1 MHNDIHLTMATWD
14 YDHVRDLATGLV
26 KPKGIEL
33 THLQMEVEE
42 IFYRF
47 AKSFEWD
54 VSELSFAKYCSIMSQ
69 DDPPITGIPVFISR
83 VFRHSAFYIRSD
95 GSIKQS
101 SDLKGKRIGIP
112 EWSQTATVYARGWL
126 HHHGGAKLDEVEWV
140 QAGVN
145 RPGRVEMA
153 HLNLPKG
160 VSYTQVPDKSLVEML
175 LSGEID
181 CMISAHPPHEF
192 EVGNP
197 AIARLFPEVR
207 GVEEAYFDETG
218 IYPIMHTVAIKR
230 DVYEEY
236 PWIARNLMTAF
247 EEARDR
253 SVSRLTSVTASQIPV
268 PWGYENAER
277 VGKKIFGDHGLWPYG
292 IEANRPTI
300 EGFLKYCDEQG
311 VTHRKLKP
319 EELYAP
325 EAMSEFV
332 I

>member
-14 YDHVRDLATGLV
+14 YDHVRDIASGLV
-26 KPKGIEL
+26 KAKGIEI
-33 THLQMEVEE
+33 THLLMEVEE

-69 DDPPITGIPVFISR
+69 DNPPITGIPVFISR

-101 SDLKGKRIGIP
+101 GDLKGKRIGIP

-126 HHHGGAKLDEVEWV
+126 HHQGGVKLDEVEWV
-140 QAGVN
+140 QAGVDT
-145 RPGRVEMA
+145 PGRVEMA
-153 HLNLPKG
+153 NLNLPAG
-160 VSYTQVPDKSLVEML
+160 VKYTQVPDKSLVEML

-181 CMISAHPPHEF
+181 CMISAHPPHAF
-192 EVGNP
+192 ESGEG
-197 AIARLFPEVR
+197 ITRLMPDFRE
-207 GVEEAYFDETG
+207 VEESYFEETS

-253 SVSRLTSVTASQIPV
+253 SVARLTGVTASQIPV
-268 PWGYENAER
+268 PWGYVNANR
-277 VGKKIFGDHGLWPYG
+277 TANKIFGDNGVWPYG
-292 IEANRPTI
+292 IEASRPTI
-300 EGFLKYCDEQG
+300 GAFLQYCDEQG
-311 VTHRKLKP
+311 VTHRKLTP

>member
-1 MHNDIHLTMATWD
+1 MHNDIHLTMASWD
-14 YDHVRDLATGLV
+14 YDHIRDIATGLV
-26 KPKGIEL
+26 KPKGIEI

-54 VSELSFAKYCSIMSQ
+54 VSELSFAKYCSILSQ
-69 DDPPITGIPVFISR
+69 DDPPITGIPVFVSR

-95 GSIKQS
+95 GSLKVS

-126 HHHGGAKLDEVEWV
+126 HHQGGAKLDEVEWV

-145 RPGRVEMA
+145 KPGRVEMA
-153 HLNLPKG
+153 NLNLPAG

-181 CMISAHPPHEF
+181 AMVSAHPPHEF
-192 EVGNP
+192 EIGNP
-197 AIARLFPEVR
+197 AIARLFPNYRE
-207 GVEEAYFDETG
+207 VEEAYFDETG
-218 IYPIMHTVAIKR
+218 IYPIMHTIAIKR

-236 PWIARNLMTAF
+236 PWVARNLMTAF

-253 SVSRLTSVTASQIPV
+253 SVARLREVTASQIPV

-277 VGKKIFGDHGLWPYG
+277 TGKKIFGDYGLWPYG
-292 IEANRPTI
+292 IEASRTTI
-300 EGFLKYCDEQG
+300 EAFLQYCDEQG
-311 VTHRKLKP
+311 VTHRKLTP
-319 EELYAP
+319 EDLYAP
-325 EAMSEFV
+325 EAMTEFV

>member
-14 YDHVRDLATGLV
+14 YDHVRDIASGQV
-26 KPKGIEL
+26 KAKGIEI

-69 DDPPITGIPVFISR
+69 DNPPITGIPVFISR

-95 GSIKQS
+95 GSIKDS
-101 SDLKGKRIGIP
+101 SDLKGKRVGIP

-126 HHHGGAKLDEVEWV
+126 HHQGGARLDEVEWV

-145 RPGRVEMA
+145 KPGRVEMA
-153 HLNLPKG
+153 NLNLPDG
-160 VSYTQVPDKSLVEML
+160 VSYTQVQDKSLVDML
-175 LSGEID
+175 LAGEID

-192 EVGNP
+192 ETGNP
-197 AIARLFPEVR
+197 AITRLVPDFR
-207 GVEEAYFDETG
+207 AVEEAYFKETG

-230 DVYEEY
+230 EVYEEY

-253 SVSRLTSVTASQIPV
+253 SVARLTGVTASQIPV
-268 PWGYENAER
+268 PWGYVNAER
-277 VGKKIFGDHGLWPYG
+277 TAEMVFGNNGVWPYG
-292 IEANRPTI
+292 IEASRATI
-300 EGFLKYCDEQG
+300 EAFLQYCDEQG
-311 VTHRKLKP
+311 VTHRKLTP
-319 EELYAP
+319 EDLYAP

>member
-14 YDHVRDLATGLV
+14 YDHIRDIASGQV
-26 KPKGIEL
+26 KPKGIEI

-69 DDPPITGIPVFISR
+69 DNPPITGIPVFVSR

-95 GSIKQS
+95 GSIKVS

-126 HHHGGAKLDEVEWV
+126 HHQGGAKLDDVEWV

-145 RPGRVEMA
+145 APGRVEMA
-153 HLNLPKG
+153 NLNLPEG
-160 VSYTQVPDKSLVEML
+160 VNYTQVADKSLVEML

-192 EVGNP
+192 EIDNSG
-197 AIARLFPEVR
+197 ITRLMPDYREL
-207 GVEEAYFDETG
+207 EEEYFRETG
-218 IYPIMHTVAIKR
+218 IYPIMHTIAIKR

-247 EEARDR
+247 EEARDL
-253 SVSRLTSVTASQIPV
+253 SVARLTSVTASQIPV
-268 PWGYENAER
+268 PWGYVNAER
-277 VGKKIFGDHGLWPYG
+277 TAETVFGNNGIWPYG
-292 IEANRPTI
+292 VEPSRVTIEA
-300 EGFLKYCDEQG
+300 FLQYCDEQG
-311 VTHRKLKP
+311 VTHRKLTP

-325 EAMSEFV
+325 EALSEFV

>member
-1 MHNDIHLTMATWD
+1 MHNDIHLTMASWD
-14 YDHVRDLATGLV
+14 YDHIRDIASGQV
-26 KPKGIEL
+26 KAKGIEI

-69 DDPPITGIPVFISR
+69 DNPPITGIPVFVSR
-83 VFRHSAFYIRSD
+83 VFRHSAFYIRAD
-95 GSIKQS
+95 GSIAKPE
-101 SDLKGKRIGIP
+101 DLRGRKIGIP

-126 HHHGGAKLDEVEWV
+126 HHQVGVKLDEVEWV

-153 HLNLPKG
+153 HLKLPEG
-160 VSYTQVPDKSLVEML
+160 VKYSQVPDRSLVEML
-175 LSGEID
+175 LAGDID
-181 CMISAHPPHEF
+181 CMISAHPPHAF
-192 EVGNP
+192 ETGNP
-197 AIARLFPEVR
+197 AITRLVPNYREA
-207 GVEEAYFDETG
+207 EQAYFDETG
-218 IYPIMHTVAIKR
+218 IFPIMHTIAIKR
-230 DVYEEY
+230 EVYDEY

-253 SVSRLTSVTASQIPV
+253 SVARLTSVTASQIPV

-277 VGKKIFGDHGLWPYG
+277 VGRRIFGDHGLWPYG
-292 IEANRPTI
+292 IEASRTTI
-300 EGFLKYCDEQG
+300 EAFLQYCFEQG
-311 VTHRKLKP
+311 VCHRKLTP

>member
-1 MHNDIHLTMATWD
+1 MHNDIHLTMASWD
-14 YDHVRDLATGLV
+14 YDHIRDIATGLV
-26 KPKGIEL
+26 KPKGIEI

-54 VSELSFAKYCSIMSQ
+54 VSELSFAKYCSILSQ
-69 DDPPITGIPVFISR
+69 DDPPITGIPVFVSR

-95 GSIKQS
+95 GSVKVS

-126 HHHGGAKLDEVEWV
+126 HHQGGAKLDEVEWV

-145 RPGRVEMA
+145 KPGRVEMA
-153 HLNLPKG
+153 NLNLPAG

-181 CMISAHPPHEF
+181 AMVSAHPPHEF
-192 EVGNP
+192 EIGNP
-197 AIARLFPEVR
+197 AIARLFPNYRE
-207 GVEEAYFDETG
+207 VEEAYFDETG
-218 IYPIMHTVAIKR
+218 IYPIMHTIAIKR

-236 PWIARNLMTAF
+236 PWVARNLMTAF

-253 SVSRLTSVTASQIPV
+253 SVARLREVTASQIPV

-277 VGKKIFGDHGLWPYG
+277 TGKKIFGDYGQWPYG
-292 IEANRPTI
+292 IEASRTTI
-300 EGFLKYCDEQG
+300 EAFLQYCDEQG
-311 VTHRKLKP
+311 VTHRKLTP
-319 EELYAP
+319 EDLYAP
-325 EAMSEFV
+325 EAMTEFV

>member
-1 MHNDIHLTMATWD
+1 MHNDIHLTMASWD
-14 YDHVRDLATGLV
+14 YDHIRDIASGQV
-26 KPKGIEL
+26 KAKGIEI

-69 DDPPITGIPVFISR
+69 DDPPITGIPVFVSR
-83 VFRHSAFYIRSD
+83 VFRHSAFYIRGD

-126 HHHGGAKLDEVEWV
+126 HHQGGAKLDEVEWV

-153 HLNLPKG
+153 NLNLPDG
-160 VSYTQVPDKSLVEML
+160 VTYTQVPDKSLVEML
-175 LSGEID
+175 LAGEID

-192 EVGNP
+192 EAGNP
-197 AIARLFPEVR
+197 AIARLFPDYRE
-207 GVEEAYFDETG
+207 VEEAYFDETG

-230 DVYEEY
+230 EVYEEY

-253 SVSRLTSVTASQIPV
+253 SVARLTAVTASQIAV

-277 VGKKIFGDHGLWPYG
+277 MGKKVFGEHGLWPYG
-292 IEANRPTI
+292 IEPSRTTI
-300 EGFLKYCDEQG
+300 EAFLQYCDEQG
-311 VTHRKLKP
+311 VTHRKLTP

-325 EAMSEFV
+325 EALTEFV